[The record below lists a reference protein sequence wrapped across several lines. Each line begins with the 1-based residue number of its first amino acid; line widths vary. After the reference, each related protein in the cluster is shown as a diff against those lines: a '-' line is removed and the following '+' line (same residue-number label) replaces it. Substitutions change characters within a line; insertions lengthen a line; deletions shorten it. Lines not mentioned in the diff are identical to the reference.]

1 MKGKIVDFNG
11 AELRDLEL
19 VDEVFNLEKPSK
31 AAIYEA
37 VKNELAN
44 ARQGT
49 SSTKT
54 KAEVS
59 GTGKK
64 PWKQKGTG
72 QASFGTS
79 RNPVWV
85 HGGIAF
91 GPKPR
96 DFSYKLPKKVKN
108 LAYRSIFSINN
119 KENNL
124 IVVDQ
129 LSVAD
134 GKTKTLKNLIDK
146 IVPDTKVSIVLS
158 ASEADALAK
167 RAGKNLPN
175 VSCLNYN
182 MLTAH
187 ALYYSEKIILT
198 EESAKLLGEFLLRK

>member
-96 DFSYKLPKKVKN
+96 DFSYKLPEVLHSN
-108 LAYRSIFSINN
+108 SYRSPYAYRNS
-119 KENNL
+119 
-124 IVVDQ
+124 
-129 LSVAD
+129 
-134 GKTKTLKNLIDK
+134 
-146 IVPDTKVSIVLS
+146 P
-158 ASEADALAK
+158 
-167 RAGKNLPN
+167 
-175 VSCLNYN
+175 
-182 MLTAH
+182 
-187 ALYYSEKIILT
+187 
-198 EESAKLLGEFLLRK
+198 